1 MSNIKTDITKNN
13 LLDDSDDDIIY
24 SDDMENDIYSTESIA
39 NKYGKEF
46 TPRDFFT
53 AKELCYYTMADI
65 YFKTKCSKDNIE
77 LMIKIIESN
86 HDISLRILDWFVSK
100 FSKYRNKINFNINDE
115 EEFDIRISYD
125 AQLKT
130 YRKKNFDPF
139 RRKKKFYYFY
149 DDENKS
155 SKIFTTIGQ
164 LNFFKWVITTK
175 ILDFVK
181 DNINEINDE
190 MKKYIISDRKKKK
203 EKAKKK
209 KQVKKPI
216 IKKIN
221 NNNTTETDEIVLH
234 FM

>member
-1 MSNIKTDITKNN
+1 MSDIETDSDLVDNDII
-13 LLDDSDDDIIY
+13 DDVDSDSDDIF
-24 SDDMENDIYSTESIA
+24 SNESIA
-39 NKYGKEF
+39 DNNGKEF
-46 TPRDFFT
+46 SPKDYFT

-65 YFKTKCSKDNIE
+65 FFKTKCSKENIE

-86 HDISLRILDWFVSK
+86 HNISLRILDWFVSK
-100 FSKYRNKINFNINDE
+100 FSKQRDKINFNINND

-130 YRKKNFDPF
+130 FRKKNFDPF

-149 DDENKS
+149 NNENKND
-155 SKIFTTIGQ
+155 KILTTIGQ

-181 DNINEINDE
+181 ENINKINEE
-190 MKKYIISDRKKKK
+190 MKNFIIHEKKKKIIK

-209 KQVKKPI
+209 NQT

-221 NNNTTETDEIVLH
+221 TNNVQTDTDDIVLH

>member
-1 MSNIKTDITKNN
+1 MSDIETDSDLVDNEII
-13 LLDDSDDDIIY
+13 DDVDSDSDDIF
-24 SDDMENDIYSTESIA
+24 SNESIA
-39 NKYGKEF
+39 DNNGKEF
-46 TPRDFFT
+46 SPKDYFT

-65 YFKTKCSKDNIE
+65 FFKTKCSKENIE

-86 HDISLRILDWFVSK
+86 HNISLRILDWFVSK
-100 FSKYRNKINFNINDE
+100 FSKQRDKINFNINND

-130 YRKKNFDPF
+130 FRKKNFDPF

-149 DDENKS
+149 NNENKND
-155 SKIFTTIGQ
+155 KILTTIGQ

-181 DNINEINDE
+181 ENINKINEE
-190 MKKYIISDRKKKK
+190 MKNFIIHEKKKKIIK

-209 KQVKKPI
+209 NQT

-221 NNNTTETDEIVLH
+221 TNNVQTDTDDIVLH

>member
-1 MSNIKTDITKNN
+1 MSDIETDSDLVDNEII
-13 LLDDSDDDIIY
+13 DDVDSDSDDIF
-24 SDDMENDIYSTESIA
+24 SNESIA
-39 NKYGKEF
+39 DNNGKEF
-46 TPRDFFT
+46 SPKDYFT

-65 YFKTKCSKDNIE
+65 FFKTKCSKENIE

-100 FSKYRNKINFNINDE
+100 FSKQRDKINFNINND

-130 YRKKNFDPF
+130 FRKKNFDPF

-149 DDENKS
+149 NNENKND
-155 SKIFTTIGQ
+155 KILTTIGQ

-181 DNINEINDE
+181 ENINKINEE
-190 MKKYIISDRKKKK
+190 MKNFIIHEKKKKIIK

-209 KQVKKPI
+209 NQT

-221 NNNTTETDEIVLH
+221 TNNVQTDTDDIVLH